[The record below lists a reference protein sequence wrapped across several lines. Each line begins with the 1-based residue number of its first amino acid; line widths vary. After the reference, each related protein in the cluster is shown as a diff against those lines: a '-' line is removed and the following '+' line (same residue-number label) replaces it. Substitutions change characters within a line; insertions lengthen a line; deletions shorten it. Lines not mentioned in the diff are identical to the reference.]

1 MKSPNAI
8 AVVQDAL
15 VRRRDFE
22 LEFLPAALEIVETPA
37 SPAGRAIGATVIL
50 VFCVALAWASWSTV
64 DIVASAPGKI
74 IPNGRTKVVQPF
86 EIGVVRAIRVRD
98 GQIVKAGDVLIELD
112 PTINDAEREHS
123 QSDLVAAQLE
133 VARLRAALAT
143 GSDPLASF
151 EPPDGASPALVATQ
165 RQFLLDQTAEQRA
178 KLAALERQQGQ
189 KEAERATSAAM
200 INKIE
205 RLIPVLQQ
213 QLEIRK
219 TLFEHGTGSK
229 VNYLQAMQ
237 ALIEQQQELEVQRS
251 RQREAENAVAAIEET
266 RAQAVAEY
274 RRMRYDDLTKAEQK
288 AAGLAQDLVK
298 AHKRAA
304 LQLITAPVDGVVQ
317 QLAVH
322 TVGGI
327 VTPAQPLLVVVPAE
341 SRLEIEAMVSNRDIG
356 FVQVGQE
363 AEIKVQTFNF
373 TRYGLLRGQ
382 VLTVS
387 QDAVGRDPAQSPD
400 KPQGTD
406 ARTGGTSE
414 NPDPVYAARISLD
427 RTEMQ
432 IEDKLMSLS
441 PGMAVTVEIKT
452 GSRSVISYLLSPL
465 RKYKQESLRER

>member
-1 MKSPNAI
+1 MFIARISAQLAQSASSSRLSLTTRPNAL
-8 AVVQDAL
+8 DDRGE
-15 VRRRDFE
+15 VRSE
-22 LEFLPAALEIVETPA
+22 L
-37 SPAGRAIGATVIL
+37 IGAGARL
-50 VFCVALAWASWSTV
+50 DRSLCGPRVAKLCTGHLLQGLTNFSTN
-64 DIVASAPGKI
+64 SSFGC
-74 IPNGRTKVVQPF
+74 G
-86 EIGVVRAIRVRD
+86 G
-98 GQIVKAGDVLIELD
+98 
-112 PTINDAEREHS
+112 INDAEREHS

-200 INKIE
+200 IKKIE

-219 TLFEHGTGSK
+219 TLFEHETGSK

-251 RQREAENAVAAIEET
+251 RQREAENAVAAIQET

-274 RRMRYDDLTKAEQK
+274 RRTRYDDLTKAEQK
-288 AAGLAQDLVK
+288 AAGFAQDVVK
-298 AHKRAA
+298 ALKRAA

-327 VTPAQPLLVVVPAE
+327 VTPAQPLLVVVPAG

-356 FVQVGQE
+356 FVQLGQE

-387 QDAVGRDPAQSPD
+387 PDAVGRDPAQSPD

-414 NPDPVYAARISLD
+414 SPDSVYVARALRRLRAAPNCNALW
-427 RTEMQ
+427 
-432 IEDKLMSLS
+432 
-441 PGMAVTVEIKT
+441 
-452 GSRSVISYLLSPL
+452 SR
-465 RKYKQESLRER
+465 

>member
-1 MKSPNAI
+1 
-8 AVVQDAL
+8 
-15 VRRRDFE
+15 
-22 LEFLPAALEIVETPA
+22 
-37 SPAGRAIGATVIL
+37 
-50 VFCVALAWASWSTV
+50 
-64 DIVASAPGKI
+64 
-74 IPNGRTKVVQPF
+74 
-86 EIGVVRAIRVRD
+86 
-98 GQIVKAGDVLIELD
+98 
-112 PTINDAEREHS
+112 
-123 QSDLVAAQLE
+123 
-133 VARLRAALAT
+133 
-143 GSDPLASF
+143 
-151 EPPDGASPALVATQ
+151 
-165 RQFLLDQTAEQRA
+165 LDQTAEQRA

-200 INKIE
+200 IKKIE

-213 QLEIRK
+213 QVEIRK
-219 TLFEHGTGSK
+219 TLFDHETGSK
-229 VNYLQAMQ
+229 VNYLQALQ

-274 RRMRYDDLTKAEQK
+274 RRTRYEDLTKAEQK
-288 AAGLAQDLVK
+288 AAGFAQDVIK
-298 AHKRAA
+298 AHKRAV

-327 VTPAQPLLVVVPAE
+327 VTPAQPLLVIVPAE

-400 KPQGTD
+400 KPQGVD
-406 ARTGGTSE
+406 ARSGGTSE
-414 NPDPVYAARISLD
+414 SPDPVYAARIALE

-432 IEDKLMSLS
+432 IEDKLVSLS

>member
-1 MKSPNAI
+1 MKSLSAI
-8 AVVQDAL
+8 AVVQTPL

-50 VFCVALAWASWSTV
+50 FFCMALAWASWSTV
-64 DIVASAPGKI
+64 DIVASAPGRI

-86 EIGVVRAIRVRD
+86 EIGVVRAIRVHD
-98 GQIVKAGDVLIELD
+98 GQNVKVGDVLIELD

-123 QSDLVAAQLE
+123 QSDLLAAQLE
-133 VARLRAALAT
+133 VARLRATLTT
-143 GSDPLASF
+143 GRDPLASF
-151 EPPDGASPALVATQ
+151 EPPAGASPALVTTQ
-165 RQFLLDQTAEQRA
+165 RQFLLNQITEQDA

-189 KEAERATSAAM
+189 KEAERATSAAAV
-200 INKIE
+200 NKIE

-219 TLFEHGTGSK
+219 TLFEHETGSK
-229 VNYLQAMQ
+229 LNYLQATQ
-237 ALIEQQQELEVQRS
+237 ALIEQHQDLEVQRS
-251 RQREAENAVAAIEET
+251 RQLEAEAAVAAIKET

-274 RRMRYDDLTKAEQK
+274 RRARYEELTKAEQK

-298 AHKRAA
+298 AHKRTA

-341 SRLEIEAMVSNRDIG
+341 DRLEIEATVSNQDIG

-373 TRYGLLRGQ
+373 TRYGLLHGQ
-382 VLTVS
+382 VLTLS
-387 QDAVGRDPAQSPD
+387 EDSVGRDPAQSSE
-400 KPQGTD
+400 KPQGSD
-406 ARTGGTSE
+406 SRTGRTSDV
-414 NPDPVYAARISLD
+414 PDPGYSARISLD
-427 RTEMQ
+427 RTRMQ
-432 IEDKLMSLS
+432 IEDKLVNLS

-452 GSRSVISYLLSPL
+452 GSRSIISYLLSPL
-465 RKYKQESLRER
+465 GKYKQESLRER